1 MSWVKVEMS
10 WVKVDGAGWRWVHDL
25 VISVK
30 SLIEQ
35 LTYIFQNILLGN
47 LFFVNGE
54 DKKVNL
60 TFRVNF

>member
-1 MSWVKVEMS
+1 MS

-47 LFFVNGE
+47 LFFVNG
-54 DKKVNL
+54 
-60 TFRVNF
+60 